1 MVISYEK
8 RLLQNRHA
16 VPYNNCA
23 LVLKARSL
31 QKGYFPPPV
40 LDPKA
45 VKNNSSPPH
54 FSFSTSSEA
63 RCCLYGGVEGNYSR
77 GGFSCWRCPGGQEGW
92 LMLLCQPF
100 PGGPSPWPQTWS
112 CPCCIPL
119 PSTRQYISRKLF
131 GPEEASC
138 SWRYKTQSSVDLNYA
153 LQLIAFPVW
162 ASGMKAASAAAAASS
177 PAWTGTALRK
187 GGKRKSPTGP
197 TTPAA
202 SSPSLPCFLT

>member
-1 MVISYEK
+1 MLKKLSIKCARKKFFQWFQLPALFSILEASDHSVVISYEK

-100 PGGPSPWPQTWS
+100 PGGPR
-112 CPCCIPL
+112 L
-119 PSTRQYISRKLF
+119 
-131 GPEEASC
+131 GPRPGPVPA
-138 SWRYKTQSSVDLNYA
+138 
-153 LQLIAFPVW
+153 AFPFPVLDSTYQGSF
-162 ASGMKAASAAAAASS
+162 SGQRKPAVAGGTKHKALLISTTRSS
-177 PAWTGTALRK
+177 
-187 GGKRKSPTGP
+187 
-197 TTPAA
+197 
-202 SSPSLPCFLT
+202 